1 MAAACSSAAEQAHS
15 GERKQEASNATIG
28 LPTMARL
35 CSGPELKELMSY
47 GCQNRMHVVQLLL
60 APQLLHE
67 DYTKD
72 VDFSPA
78 GIRQRWTRASPTPRP
93 CSRASPGVGQ
103 FDPLSG
109 VILHE
114 AKEFRALAECAG
126 GEHWSLYRVVAALR

>member
-1 MAAACSSAAEQAHS
+1 MAAACDSAAEQAHS

-35 CSGPELKELMSY
+35 CAGPEIKELMSY
-47 GCQNRMHVVQLLL
+47 GCQNRTHAVQLLG
-60 APQLLHE
+60 PQLLHE
-67 DYTKD
+67 DYRTSTLVQPESD
-72 VDFSPA
+72 SP
-78 GIRQRWTRASPTPRP
+78 GTRASPTPRP